1 MERLGFKSGNIVEE
15 ALEYFNPGNLEQR
28 GQGYAG
34 DTGKTY
40 ANHRGTEHT
49 KDEKGNEIIDGRKP
63 FIIFDSPEAGLR
75 ALRRDYMAKFK
86 RYAADKEFGI
96 DYAILEYLG
105 GGREGTYEERLK
117 RAGIDN
123 EDPQGY
129 VTRIKE
135 QYLKDQAAGLDGL
148 DGLVQR
154 TIIEENRETAEMTE
168 QQRIA
173 ARKRIET
180 YTNPEIFERAKQIAQ
195 YDYPTGTTSEQMRE
209 DLETGVWR
217 TQQT

>member
-1 MERLGFKSGNIVEE
+1 
-15 ALEYFNPGNLEQR
+15 
-28 GQGYAG
+28 
-34 DTGKTY
+34 
-40 ANHRGTEHT
+40 
-49 KDEKGNEIIDGRKP
+49 
-63 FIIFDSPEAGLR
+63 
-75 ALRRDYMAKFK
+75 MAKFK
-86 RYAADKEFGI
+86 RYADDKEFGI

-135 QYLKDQAAGLDGL
+135 QYLTDQAEGLDGL

-154 TIIEENRETAEMTE
+154 TIIEENRETEDMNE

-173 ARKRIET
+173 ARNRIET
-180 YTNPEIFERAKQIAQ
+180 YTNPEIFERSKQIAQ
-195 YDYPTGTTSEQMRE
+195 YSYPTGTTSEQMRE
-209 DLETGVWR
+209 DLETGAYR
-217 TQQT
+217 TQ